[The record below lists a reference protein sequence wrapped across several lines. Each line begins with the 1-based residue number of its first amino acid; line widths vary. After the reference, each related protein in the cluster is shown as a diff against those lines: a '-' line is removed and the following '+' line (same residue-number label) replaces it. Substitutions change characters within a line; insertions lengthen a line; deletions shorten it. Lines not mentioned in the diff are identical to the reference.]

1 MGQLRWSSKKIQTD
15 PSKTYLLKKTNQLK
29 KNQLKKRNKLTTFHI
44 SKMYLKIF
52 KNLKFRKLLVK
63 SQNPMKSK
71 SLKNLKRKK
80 KSHKLNKKLK
90 KKLRKKLK
98 KKSKKMETNLN
109 QNMLNVN
116 LFQSLSTKN
125 LTPKK
130 TKNLSKSQKMNA
142 LKNAKY

>member
-1 MGQLRWSSKKIQTD
+1 MGQLRWASKKILTD
-15 PSKTYLLKKTNQLK
+15 HSKTYLLKKTNQFK
-29 KNQLKKRNKLTTFHI
+29 KNQLKKRNKLMTSHI

-52 KNLKFRKLLVK
+52 RNLKLRKLPVK

-80 KSHKLNKKLK
+80 KSLKLNKITKRSKLK
-90 KKLRKKLK
+90 KNLR

-125 LTPKK
+125 LT
-130 TKNLSKSQKMNA
+130 Q
-142 LKNAKY
+142 